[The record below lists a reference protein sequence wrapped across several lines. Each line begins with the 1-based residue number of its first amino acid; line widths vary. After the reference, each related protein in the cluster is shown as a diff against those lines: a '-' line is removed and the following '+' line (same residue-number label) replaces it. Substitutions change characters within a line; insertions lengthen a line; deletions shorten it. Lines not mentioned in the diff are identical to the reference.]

1 MFLGLVAASVR
12 LVFRSVFLL
21 VGIVVLIA
29 GGFVYVKGNQ
39 PMEVSQVPAG
49 ITYWRFIGDRL
60 DAAGEVVPERCGVG
74 RLVTFAVLAPVYS
87 IVYTEVGLHPTGFL
101 ARMSENDGNI
111 PKGVESTPW
120 YDVPNLWWRV
130 VKKISWS
137 MLARHAPVCN
147 FRPVRQ
153 ISATK

>member
-1 MFLGLVAASVR
+1 MVLGLMAAGVR
-12 LVFRSVFLL
+12 LAFRSVFLL

-29 GGFVYVKGNQ
+29 GGFVYFKGNQ
-39 PMEVSQVPAG
+39 PMGVSQVPSG
-49 ITYWRFIGDRL
+49 ITYWQFIADRL

-87 IVYTEVGLHPTGFL
+87 IVYTDVGLHPDGFL
-101 ARMSENDGNI
+101 ARVSENDGNI
-111 PKGVESTPW
+111 PKGVENTRW

-130 VKKISWS
+130 VEKISWS
-137 MLARHAPVCN
+137 MLARHTPVCN

-153 ISATK
+153 MNAMK